1 MNVTLLNVLRRFVNC
16 SRRGSGP
23 LVIQVKWRNKR
34 ETNERRI
41 KKKKNGTIFTFATM
55 EFNFIYDRTLPH
67 INVFRI
73 VNCTLTI
80 FLFLSGL
87 FFFITNNLFV
97 AGGVCLLP
105 ILHPP
110 HDVRDNPIF
119 PVLCIHNTNG
129 TYFFSFLPSLSLS
142 LSLSL
147 ISCCCLLSFLSV
159 INYILFSQWHTTFM
173 LLPFIE

>member
-41 KKKKNGTIFTFATM
+41 QKKNGTIFTFATM

-87 FFFITNNLFV
+87 FFYYEQFICCWRCLFIT
-97 AGGVCLLP
+97 
-105 ILHPP
+105 HPP
-110 HDVRDNPIF
+110 SPARRARQSHISGD
-119 PVLCIHNTNG
+119 TNG
-129 TYFFSFLPSLSLS
+129 TYFFSFLPSLS